1 MTLHGDTKNKG
12 IAASSA
18 SVYSV
23 MASTMQ
29 HGKKKFKID
38 PNALCSHVSDS
49 LYEANC
55 LKNKISEISSIN
67 VGITADSQSVEV
79 FLICRFGLKIVQE
92 VVSMLSSARFL
103 PGSVVISKVARI
115 LGICEPDVKNV
126 IHLFEKAE
134 SFNGSINTSKN
145 EELNVILTPPTS
157 ICFDCQQQLVVNHAP
172 TEVRIYT
179 LKGFVN
185 GEKWSLRCN
194 GCKSTY
200 NYSKYGSRNGW
211 KMYPNQRT
219 LVESS
224 DCCFFGA

>member
-1 MTLHGDTKNKG
+1 
-12 IAASSA
+12 
-18 SVYSV
+18 

-29 HGKKKFKID
+29 RGKKKLKID

-103 PGSVVISKVARI
+103 PESVVISKVARI

-145 EELNVILTPPTS
+145 EELNVILTPPTKQGGIS
-157 ICFDCQQQLVVNHAP
+157 FSTNQRFCLHFCPKPI
-172 TEVRIYT
+172 RMRKT
-179 LKGFVN
+179 LHHMKFVN
-185 GEKWSLRCN
+185 KRMGLLQSFSASGFLGFCYEI
-194 GCKSTY
+194 
-200 NYSKYGSRNGW
+200 
-211 KMYPNQRT
+211 
-219 LVESS
+219 
-224 DCCFFGA
+224 DICCS